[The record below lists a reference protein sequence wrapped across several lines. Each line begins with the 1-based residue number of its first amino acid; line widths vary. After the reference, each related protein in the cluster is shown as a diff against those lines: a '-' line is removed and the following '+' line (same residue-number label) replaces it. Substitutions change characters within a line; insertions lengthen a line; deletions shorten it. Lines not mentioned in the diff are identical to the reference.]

1 MSKIPWDILKLVI
14 ALIIRNWIFE
24 HLSNLKKELGLP
36 VGFKT
41 ETEKKEEERA
51 RRAGW
56 DPVNRRPIRNWLFK
70 II

>member
-1 MSKIPWDILKLVI
+1 MRYIKTLEGRLKGKDPSDSKFAVD
-14 ALIIRNWIFE
+14 FE

-56 DPVNRRPIRNWLFK
+56 DPVNRRPIRNW
-70 II
+70 